1 MEEELAAGELAESV
15 EGPKNLSDSAE
26 GYIPVQWT
34 RKKIALAVAV
44 GVVVAALFLGCAAAL
59 YLHTL
64 DLALTG
70 GMDAAQQ
77 DDLAK
82 ALQPPKPKA
91 AAPDAP
97 AKEVDEPAS
106 SAYYVAILGCDARP
120 NETIARSDVTM
131 LARVDTETGAVHLVS
146 VPRDMMVEIE
156 GHGTQKI
163 NAALAFGGPAG
174 AVRALS
180 AFAGVPITHYVE
192 LRFEQLVELVDRLGG
207 VTVDVP
213 EGFTSDTSGITL
225 AAGTQTLNGEEA
237 LAFARERHAV
247 SSGDFSRAAAKA
259 NSLYELRQGRL
270 PAQPDSD
277 SEATPKDREYISV
290 KADYKVSLVR
300 IADIVYIESEGEYVR
315 MHLCDGSTIT
325 TLFRLKNMEAALPSE
340 QFMRVH
346 RSYIVN
352 LRVIRSYVR
361 GRIFLSDTEYVPIG
375 ENYKEAFQNYIDRH
389 FKNL

>member
-1 MEEELAAGELAESV
+1 MLKCIAIDDEPLALRQISAYIAKIPYLELAATFNNAIE
-15 EGPKNLSDSAE
+15 
-26 GYIPVQWT
+26 
-34 RKKIALAVAV
+34 
-44 GVVVAALFLGCAAAL
+44 
-59 YLHTL
+59 
-64 DLALTG
+64 
-70 GMDAAQQ
+70 AQQ
-77 DDLAK
+77 RLAS
-82 ALQPPKPKA
+82 
-91 AAPDAP
+91 
-97 AKEVDEPAS
+97 E
-106 SAYYVAILGCDARP
+106 
-120 NETIARSDVTM
+120 
-131 LARVDTETGAVHLVS
+131 RVDLIFV
-146 VPRDMMVEIE
+146 D
-156 GHGTQKI
+156 I
-163 NAALAFGGPAG
+163 NMPDLNGVDF
-174 AVRALS
+174 VRALTDRPMVVFTTAYS
-180 AFAGVPITHYVE
+180 EYAIDGFKLDAVDYLLKPFSFA
-192 LRFEQLVELVDRLGG
+192 
-207 VTVDVP
+207 
-213 EGFTSDTSGITL
+213 
-225 AAGTQTLNGEEA
+225 
-237 LAFARERHAV
+237 
-247 SSGDFSRAAAKA
+247 DFSRAAAKA

>member
-1 MEEELAAGELAESV
+1 MLKCIAIDDEPLALRQISAYIAKIPYLELAATFNNAIE
-15 EGPKNLSDSAE
+15 
-26 GYIPVQWT
+26 
-34 RKKIALAVAV
+34 
-44 GVVVAALFLGCAAAL
+44 
-59 YLHTL
+59 
-64 DLALTG
+64 
-70 GMDAAQQ
+70 AQQ
-77 DDLAK
+77 RLAS
-82 ALQPPKPKA
+82 
-91 AAPDAP
+91 
-97 AKEVDEPAS
+97 E
-106 SAYYVAILGCDARP
+106 
-120 NETIARSDVTM
+120 
-131 LARVDTETGAVHLVS
+131 RVDLIFV
-146 VPRDMMVEIE
+146 D
-156 GHGTQKI
+156 I
-163 NAALAFGGPAG
+163 NMPDLNGVDF
-174 AVRALS
+174 VRALTNRPMVVFTTAYS
-180 AFAGVPITHYVE
+180 EYAIDGFKLDAVDYLLKPFSFA
-192 LRFEQLVELVDRLGG
+192 
-207 VTVDVP
+207 
-213 EGFTSDTSGITL
+213 
-225 AAGTQTLNGEEA
+225 
-237 LAFARERHAV
+237 
-247 SSGDFSRAAAKA
+247 DFSRAAAKA

-315 MHLCDGSTIT
+315 MHFCDGSTIT